1 MKKSHLQIAPQ
12 YDDTHTH
19 QDDQPVKLMS
29 MNTQICSG
37 SIKSDWQGRVG
48 MSGWGGGAGGGKR
61 DWQR

>member
-1 MKKSHLQIAPQ
+1 M
-12 YDDTHTH
+12 THTH
-19 QDDQPVKLMS
+19 QDDQPVKLMP